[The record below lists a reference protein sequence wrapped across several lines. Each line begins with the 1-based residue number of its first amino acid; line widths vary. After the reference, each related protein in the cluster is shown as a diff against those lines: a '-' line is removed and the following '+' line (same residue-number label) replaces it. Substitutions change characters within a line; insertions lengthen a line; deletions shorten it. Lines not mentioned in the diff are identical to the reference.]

1 MIDTLEK
8 TNVFTKSIEEASYEL
23 WDKFE
28 KLRAPFLE
36 LLNKTSFP
44 TTRDEYWK
52 YTRTTKISKSSFNFP
67 KKGNSIDVEIPVN
80 AYVIYLNNG
89 LLDEFSVIES
99 ELLSIKSF
107 ETITPDQIAKYFG
120 HEQDNE
126 RNIFNLLN
134 SAYFSSGLFIEVKKE
149 LDKPVYIVNQLNG
162 ENIFAQPR
170 KIIVGNKFSK
180 ATIIEHTV
188 SNNCNNVLSNNVTEV
203 FVGENSNINYTS
215 IQNEGSGVFHLDNI
229 QAHQDKDSIFTN
241 HTYSFQGDWIRN
253 NINTWV
259 NGENCETNMFGAY
272 NAKNKQLIDNHTTL
286 DHRVANCLSN
296 ELYKG
301 TASDKATVT
310 FNGKVFVRKDAQKIN
325 AFQSNNNIL
334 LSDDATINSK
344 PELEIYADDVKC
356 SHGSTTGQLDEEALF
371 YLRSRGLS
379 EASANN
385 MLVGAFVGEVIEHVE
400 IPELRDYIKS
410 LYGLE

>member
-8 TNVFTKSIEEASYEL
+8 TKVFTKSIEATAYSL
-23 WDKFE
+23 WDKF
-28 KLRAPFLE
+28 KQLRSPFLE
-36 LLNKTSFP
+36 QLNTTNFP
-44 TTRDEYWK
+44 TTKDEYWK
-52 YTRTTKISKSSFNFP
+52 YTRTTKIARSSFNFP
-67 KKGNSIDVEIPVN
+67 TKGDKINVDIPVD
-80 AYVIYLNNG
+80 AYVIHLNNG
-89 LLDEFSVIES
+89 LLDQFSAIDNDY
-99 ELLSIKSF
+99 LSIQSF
-107 ETITPDQIAKYFG
+107 ENIEESILNKYFG
-120 HEQDNE
+120 FEQDND

-134 SAYFSSGLFIEVKKE
+134 SAYFTCGLFIEIKKE
-149 LDKPVYIVNQLNG
+149 LDKPIYIVNQLSG
-162 ENIFAQPR
+162 TSFFAQPR
-170 KIIVGNKFSK
+170 KIILGKAFAK
-180 ATIIEHTV
+180 ATIIEHTI
-188 SNNCNNVLSNNVTEV
+188 SQNCESVLLNGVTEV
-203 FVGENSNINYTS
+203 FLKDNSNINYLS
-215 IQNEGSGVFHLDNI
+215 IQNEQEGVYHVDNV
-229 QAHQDKDSIFTN
+229 QAHQDKNTTFSN
-241 HTYSFQGDWIRN
+241 HTYSFSGDWIRN
-253 NINTWV
+253 NINVWV
-259 NGENCETNMFGAY
+259 NGQNCETNMFGAY
-272 NAKNKQLIDNHTTL
+272 NAKNKQTIDNHTTL

-301 TASDKATVT
+301 TASDKSTVT

-385 MLVGAFVGEVIEHVE
+385 MLVGAFVGEVIENVE
-400 IPELRDYIKS
+400 IPELRAYIKS